1 MLHIF
6 IIFPTS
12 EWAVFSLWQKWG
24 WTTRNG
30 DFTNPPSEMP
40 PLPSSTAELLDDLS
54 QAGNGSTGVAL
65 WCRPGSNLQVFGP
78 RSRSGCA
85 ELSAAGTKRTLPWR
99 WCSLAP
105 KIDLQIGWEITGG
118 VERLGIPTTSVGLF
132 SLFSPSKITILL
144 VFFLL
149 DPVSGLSK
157 KNNLYN
163 IPLNIH
169 VPWYQ
174 HKLLAS
180 HPSPY

>member
-12 EWAVFSLWQKWG
+12 KWAVFSLWQKWG

-40 PLPSSTAELLDDLS
+40 PLPSSTAELLDNLS

-118 VERLGIPTTSVGLF
+118 GWETWDSHNISGFVLLIF
-132 SLFSPSKITILL
+132 SI
-144 VFFLL
+144 
-149 DPVSGLSK
+149 
-157 KNNLYN
+157 KNNYTAR
-163 IPLNIH
+163 IFF
-169 VPWYQ
+169 VG
-174 HKLLAS
+174 
-180 HPSPY
+180 PSFWTIQEKQLI